1 MKTLID
7 VNEDTLKRAM
17 ILSGAITKKEAIMLA
32 LEELIRAKLR
42 QRLKQMAGSGS
53 LDMKLSDL
61 KMLRQKKAKI
71 HNGLLAKNK

>member
-42 QRLKQMAGSGS
+42 QRLKQMAGS
-53 LDMKLSDL
+53 
-61 KMLRQKKAKI
+61 
-71 HNGLLAKNK
+71 